1 MARRDREP
9 GAPTME
15 NPVLPVLP
23 PAILA
28 LADGSVFLGT
38 SIGASGSTVGEVV
51 FNTAI
56 TGYQE
61 ILTDP
66 SYCRQIVTLTYPHIG
81 NYGVNLE
88 DIEADKVHAAGL
100 IIKNLPLLASN
111 FRSQMSLSDYLVRE
125 NTVAIADIDTRK
137 LTRLLRTHGAQNG
150 CIVALAAGQAV
161 TQAVI
166 DEAIAQAKSAPSMA
180 GLDLAKVVSAEK
192 AYPWTQTE
200 WKLGEGYGTQT
211 APRFHVVAYDF
222 GVKKNIL
229 RMLAER
235 GCQVT
240 VVPAQTP
247 AADVLKLRPDGVFLS
262 NGPGDPEPCDYA
274 IAATRE
280 LIETGIPTFGICL
293 GHQILALASGAKTFK
308 MKFGHHGANHP
319 VKDLDTGRVSI
330 TSQNHGFAVDEKT
343 LPANLR
349 PTHVSLFDGTLQGL
363 ARTDKPAFCFQ
374 GHPEA
379 SPGPHDI
386 GYLFDRFTALMQQAG
401 EKK

>member
-1 MARRDREP
+1 MLSSLQ
-9 GAPTME
+9 GSF
-15 NPVLPVLP
+15 P

-28 LADGSVFLGT
+28 LADGTVFLGN
-38 SIGASGSTVGEVV
+38 SIGALGATVGEVV
-51 FNTAI
+51 FNTSL

-66 SYCRQIVTLTYPHIG
+66 SYCQQIVTLTYPHIG
-81 NYGVNLE
+81 NYGTNAE
-88 DIEADKVHAAGL
+88 DIEADKIHAAGL
-100 IIKNLPLLASN
+100 IIKDLPLLASN
-111 FRSQMSLSDYLVRE
+111 FRSNASLSQYLVAGK
-125 NTVAIADIDTRK
+125 TVAIANIDTRK
-137 LTRLLRTHGAQNG
+137 LTRHLRTHGAQNG
-150 CIVALAAGQAV
+150 AIVALAAGSTV
-161 TQAVI
+161 TQKDIDAAV
-166 DEAIAQAKSAPSMA
+166 AQAKAAPAMS
-180 GLDLAKVVSAEK
+180 GLDLAKVVSVRET
-192 AYPWTQTE
+192 YEWTETE
-200 WKLGEGYGTQT
+200 WKLVGLNGKPGYGVQIT
-211 APRFHVVAYDF
+211 PKFHVVAFDY

-229 RMLAER
+229 RMLAQR
-235 GCQVT
+235 GARIT

-247 AADVLKLRPDGVFLS
+247 AADVLKLKPDGIFLS

-274 IAATRE
+274 IEATRQ

-293 GHQILALASGAKTFK
+293 GHQILALASGARTFK

-319 VKDLDTGRVSI
+319 VKDLDNGRVSI

-349 PTHVSLFDGTLQGL
+349 ATHVSLFDGTLQGL

-386 GYLFDRFTALMQQAG
+386 GYLFDRFTASM
-401 EKK
+401 EKFKAEAKNA